1 MDGEEWEERM
11 EKNERKGWRRMRG
24 KDGEEWEE
32 RMERNER
39 KGWRGMRGKDGDEW
53 EERIYVWSSKFGVQA
68 HDRADNRRNKK
79 IGQFVVRAHDHADNW
94 FK

>member
-1 MDGEEWEERM
+1 M

-24 KDGEEWEE
+24 KNG
-32 RMERNER
+32 
-39 KGWRGMRGKDGDEW
+39 
-53 EERIYVWSSKFGVQA
+53 EERIDVWSSKFGVQA
-68 HDRADNRRNKK
+68 HDQADNRRNKN